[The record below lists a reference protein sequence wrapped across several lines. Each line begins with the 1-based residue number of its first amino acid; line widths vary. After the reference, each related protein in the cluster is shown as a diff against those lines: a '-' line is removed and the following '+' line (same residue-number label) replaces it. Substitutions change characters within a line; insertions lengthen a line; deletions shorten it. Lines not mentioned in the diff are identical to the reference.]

1 MIKRD
6 REPGGGGRK
15 PKRRRDVTCDED
27 QRGYRVVDD
36 QRGAIRGRDLSR
48 IPCVCVCVCVRVSAA
63 INSRVIDGAISGATR
78 GRILGVCRS
87 VELEIWIVN
96 GLNLELVL
104 AV

>member
-1 MIKRD
+1 M
-6 REPGGGGRK
+6 
-15 PKRRRDVTCDED
+15 
-27 QRGYRVVDD
+27 
-36 QRGAIRGRDLSR
+36 
-48 IPCVCVCVCVRVSAA
+48 CVCVCVRVSAA

>member
-48 IPCVCVCVCVRVSAA
+48 TPWVYVCVRVSAA

>member
-48 IPCVCVCVCVRVSAA
+48 TPWVYVCVRISAA

>member
-15 PKRRRDVTCDED
+15 AKRRRDVTCDED

-48 IPCVCVCVCVRVSAA
+48 TPCVCVRVSAA

>member
-1 MIKRD
+1 MTKINEDTVSSTINEARFVAAIY
-6 REPGGGGRK
+6 RE
-15 PKRRRDVTCDED
+15 
-27 QRGYRVVDD
+27 
-36 QRGAIRGRDLSR
+36 LL
-48 IPCVCVCVCVRVSAA
+48 VCVCVCVRVSAA